1 MGRLGVRR
9 SIRQGEGC
17 EQGDALAPALYAL
30 GQHAALVA
38 ADQRLQPGECLAAF
52 LDDVYVVTTP
62 ARAREALDVVT
73 TSIQDLAGVAAN
85 LGKTRV
91 YNRAGGP
98 APAGIAELGEAVWT
112 GNAPEAARGFLA
124 LGTPIG
130 HPAYVASH
138 TDARLREEARLLQEL
153 PLLPDLQCAWLI
165 LAMCAAPRADHLL
178 RTLPPDLSASYA
190 RGHDDA
196 VWQCLRDLLG
206 EPDDRDP
213 EVAAARRLALLP
225 ARLGGLGLQCAER
238 VAPAAYWAAWADALP
253 VLRLRRPEAAARCL
267 AELEAGSASFAL
279 CLRAAAAAGAH
290 LTHAGWE
297 GRPEWRTIH
306 DGLRPAQCDLPEP
319 GERCQGWQH
328 HGSRAC
334 STRFRDTELLPAL
347 APPAQALLRSQ
358 SGPRAAAWLGT
369 VPSEAGTTIP
379 PDRMLIALRR
389 RLRLPLPVAQGR
401 CGAHGPGC
409 GAAVDVYGDHYA
421 ACPRTGLLARRAKPL
436 ERAWI
441 RVVREALGPE
451 GQVVPQ
457 QWLVRTP
464 APGVDPDDRRR
475 LDFVAYGATQLG
487 EALCCD
493 VTLVS
498 PLARDGRPQP
508 SSTTRDGAALAV
520 AERRKRAA
528 YPELLRRGPQ
538 RLCVLACE
546 TGGRWNDESLRL
558 VAQLVRSRAL
568 RAPAPLRGAATQG
581 WYRRWWGLLSVAV
594 QNTLAAT
601 LLGTPPVHAPM
612 PGAQAPHLQDVLHDA
627 CPPVPSCLPAR

>member
-1 MGRLGVRR
+1 MLRAAIDLDADATIVSLDGRSAYDTISRAAFLCKLREV
-9 SIRQGEGC
+9 
-17 EQGDALAPALYAL
+17 APALVPFVSLWY
-30 GQHAALVA
+30 GQPPSLLPTSACNLVNA
-38 ADQRLQPGECLAAF
+38 WPILAAF

-73 TSIQDLAGVAAN
+73 TSIQDRAGVAAN
-85 LGKTRV
+85 LSKTRV

-165 LAMCAAPRADHLL
+165 LAMCAAPRADHLDLL

-267 AELEAGSASFAL
+267 AELEAGSASFAP

-297 GRPEWRTIH
+297 GRPKWRTIH

-334 STRFRDTELLPAL
+334 ATRFRDTELLPAL
-347 APPAQALLRSQ
+347 APPAQVLLRSQ

-369 VPSEAGTTIP
+369 VPSEAGTTIA

-389 RLRLPLPVAQGR
+389 RLRLPLPVARGR

-464 APGVDPDDRRR
+464 
-475 LDFVAYGATQLG
+475 
-487 EALCCD
+487 
-493 VTLVS
+493 
-498 PLARDGRPQP
+498 
-508 SSTTRDGAALAV
+508 
-520 AERRKRAA
+520 
-528 YPELLRRGPQ
+528 
-538 RLCVLACE
+538 
-546 TGGRWNDESLRL
+546 GGRWNDESLRL

-627 CPPVPSCLPAR
+627 YPPVPSCLPAR